1 MSEQL
6 SGSAFLWTAHH
17 SKEAH
22 LRRALGQS
30 YAYIAKAFGC
40 CRTTVLV
47 HVKNENLNAPLS
59 GLQRFHLIVEI
70 EANKIAADLLNAEAG
85 STMQARLRT
94 SLLALSKHINDD
106 RDIEKENMD
115 GKKSMKEMS
124 DDELQT
130 YLAPLVSGLE
140 GKGAIERP
148 HRGRETDTSRIAVFE
163 DRTSGSET
171 TASRDK
177 LA

>member
-22 LRRALGQS
+22 LRRSLGQS
-30 YAYIAKAFGC
+30 YAFIAEAFGC
-40 CRTTVLV
+40 CRTTVLM
-47 HVKNENLNAPLS
+47 HVKNENLNTPLS
-59 GLQRFHLIVEI
+59 GLQRFHLIAEI
-70 EANKIAADLLNAEAG
+70 EANKIVADLLDVEAG

-106 RDIEKENMD
+106 RQIEEENMD
-115 GKKSMKEMS
+115 GKQSMKEMG

-140 GKGAIERP
+140 GKGANERSL
-148 HRGRETDTSRIAVFE
+148 RDRETGDYGVAVSE
-163 DRTSGSET
+163 DSSPRSET
-171 TASRDK
+171 AVSRDK